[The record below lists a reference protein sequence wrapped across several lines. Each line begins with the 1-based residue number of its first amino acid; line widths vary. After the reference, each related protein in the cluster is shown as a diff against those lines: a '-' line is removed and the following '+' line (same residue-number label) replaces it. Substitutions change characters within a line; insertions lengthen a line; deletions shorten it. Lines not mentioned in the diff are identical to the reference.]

1 MKLHF
6 AHRWDVTPQEA
17 LLIQEKVHQAV
28 IPSGRIGRPK
38 LVVGADAAFDVER
51 QQVYAA
57 VVVLT
62 FPALE
67 PVESV
72 FHQARVGFPYIPGLL
87 AFREA
92 PAVLSAFERLRHEP
106 EVIFIDGHGLSHPR
120 AAGIACH
127 IGLCL
132 DRPVIGCAKSR
143 LSGDCCEPGLT
154 RGMISKLY
162 DQEKDVVGAVVRTR
176 DRVKPVFVS
185 VGHRISLAEAVR
197 LTLACGKGYRIPEP
211 TRQAH
216 LLAERAKREARL

>member
-1 MKLHF
+1 MKFHF

-17 LLIQEKVHQAV
+17 LQIQERVRQAV
-28 IPSGRIGRPK
+28 IPAGWNGRPS
-38 LVVGADAAFDVER
+38 LIAGADAAFDGER
-51 QQVYAA
+51 QQVYGA
-57 VVVLT
+57 VVVLS
-62 FPALE
+62 FPALQL
-67 PVESV
+67 VESV
-72 FHQARVGFPYIPGLL
+72 VQRARIRFPYIPGLL

-92 PAVLSAFERLRHEP
+92 PALLTAFERLRHEP
-106 EVIFIDGHGLSHPR
+106 DVVFVDGHGLSHPR

-143 LSGDCCEPGLT
+143 LTGECREPGVT
-154 RGMISKLY
+154 RPAVSHIY
-162 DQEKDVVGAVVRTR
+162 DQDGRVIGAVVRTR

-185 VGHRISLAEAVR
+185 IGHRISLAEAVR

-216 LLAERAKREARL
+216 LHAERAKTEVRA